1 MINYGE
7 RYEPTVK
14 PKDKV
19 MAVNKSNPLFINRI
33 RATLSFADYEVW
45 RAFEVTPRLTSGH
58 ENHGF
63 VLIIEKDERG
73 FLKFQTPEISNNKVF
88 LVLE

>member
-1 MINYGE
+1 MFWVLINYAE

-33 RATLSFADYEVW
+33 RATLSFADYEV
-45 RAFEVTPRLTSGH
+45 
-58 ENHGF
+58 
-63 VLIIEKDERG
+63 
-73 FLKFQTPEISNNKVF
+73 
-88 LVLE
+88 